1 MILYNDP
8 NRYLILDGYFDIF
21 QSSCIDGVVVVVV
34 VCEACCPKTQN
45 MPFLSQI
52 YIGHTTSVDTKYAL
66 HDEFPFGAE
75 SNYCPL
81 LFTVTRF
88 TRIWVQ
94 VMDN

>member
-8 NRYLILDGYFDIF
+8 IRYIKIFRYRYFDIF
-21 QSSCIDGVVVVVV
+21 QSCGDGVVVVVV
-34 VCEACCPKTQN
+34 VCEACPITQN